1 MYAHAIPDKMYK
13 EHINALLTND
23 WEHVKLGN
31 FERRPENIDLKRAW
45 RAKKN
50 AESAKA
56 TDTDAS

>member
-13 EHINALLTND
+13 EHINAILTND

-45 RAKKN
+45 RKKKN
-50 AESAKA
+50 DLKTA
-56 TDTDAS
+56 D